1 VSEKEDVPILVC
13 IPVYALATPEAG
25 SVQSVCQTCEQPVWV
40 SVHGMAF
47 LRENPKIFIACNNCA
62 IEAIG
67 SEEFGK
73 EGKMVPGVPEWM
85 PKALEELRS
94 RYDLSDLLRVKDLD
108 EP

>member
-1 VSEKEDVPILVC
+1 MSEEEDVPILVC

-62 IEAIG
+62 IDVIG
-67 SEEFGK
+67 AADFA
-73 EGKMVPGVPEWM
+73 EGHMVPGVPEWM
-85 PKALEELRS
+85 PLALEELKS

-108 EP
+108 E